1 LTDTGSGPQNRVVMN
16 RLHVDNLTC
25 LRGARLVFEGLSF
38 SLEAGDAL
46 LLTGPNGSG
55 KSSLIR
61 LLAGLLEPL
70 DGRIAVDSEDIADDP
85 GTHRARLAYVGHQD
99 PIKPTLTVREDLSF
113 WAALHGPGASDRIDE
128 ALKALDLDALAD
140 APGRILSSG
149 QRRRSTLA
157 RLVVSA
163 APLWLLD
170 EPTVGLD
177 TASVALVERLIADH
191 RAAGGLVVLSSH
203 IEIAL
208 PGGAAL
214 DLGDFGPDR
223 RSEGSGAAA

>member
-1 LTDTGSGPQNRVVMN
+1 MTKAHAEPHNRVVMI
-16 RLHVDNLTC
+16 RLSATDLTC

-38 SLEAGDAL
+38 ALKAGDAL

-61 LLAGLLEPL
+61 VLAGLLEPL
-70 DGRIAVDSEDIADDP
+70 DGSIDWGSDGVEHATTV
-85 GTHRARLAYVGHQD
+85 AYVGHQD
-99 PIKPTLTVREDLSF
+99 PIKPTLTVREELAF
-113 WAALHGPGASDRIDE
+113 WAALQGMASGGEAIARAME
-128 ALKALDLDALAD
+128 ALNLTDLAD

-157 RLVVSA
+157 RLLVSE
-163 APLWLLD
+163 APIWLLD

-191 RAAGGLVVLSSH
+191 RAAGGIVVLSTH

-208 PGGAAL
+208 PGGASL
-214 DLGDFGPDR
+214 DLGDFAPGRDHR
-223 RSEGSGAAA
+223 RNGRRGAVA

>member
-1 LTDTGSGPQNRVVMN
+1 MTRLSATD
-16 RLHVDNLTC
+16 LTC

-38 SLEAGDAL
+38 SLKAGDAL

-61 LLAGLLEPL
+61 LMAGLLEPL
-70 DGRIAVDSEDIADDP
+70 DGTISFGDEGD
-85 GTHRARLAYVGHQD
+85 GRASVAYVGHQD
-99 PIKPTLTVREDLSF
+99 PIKPTLTVREELSF
-113 WAALHGPGASDRIDE
+113 WAALHGFQNSDAIDRALNALNLVDLAS
-128 ALKALDLDALAD
+128 

-157 RLVVSA
+157 QLVVSE
-163 APLWLLD
+163 APIWLLD

-177 TASVALVERLIADH
+177 TASVGLVERLVADH
-191 RAAGGLVVLSSH
+191 RAAGGIVVLSTH

-208 PGGAAL
+208 PGGTTL
-214 DLGDFGPDR
+214 DLGDYAPSALTR
-223 RSEGSGAAA
+223 GAVA